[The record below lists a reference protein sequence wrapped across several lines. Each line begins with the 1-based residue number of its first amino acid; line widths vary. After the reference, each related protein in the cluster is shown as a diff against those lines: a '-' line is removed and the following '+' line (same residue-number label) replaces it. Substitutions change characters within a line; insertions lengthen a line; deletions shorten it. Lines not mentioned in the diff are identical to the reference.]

1 MQVLALPAFRTRQE
15 NPYNWL
21 LYAAIQDIGV
31 NVQEFTF
38 TELLRQRYNIWHLH
52 WPEMPLNR
60 RNPFKAI
67 ALLALFALQVFFAKL
82 RGTRIIWTVHNLKA
96 HEGYYPKLEQ
106 WFWHSFTGQLDGF
119 ISLSQTGLEAAR
131 DRFPHLHKKP
141 GFVIPHSHYRGEYPC
156 QISRQDARQE
166 LGLNPDE
173 KVLLFFGRIRDYKNV
188 PQLIDTFRATPGVSL
203 RLVIAG
209 RPEASAAAL
218 IQTLAQT
225 DPRIQLHLEFI
236 PNDRAQVFFQAADL
250 VVLPYREILNSGSA
264 LLALSFNCPVL
275 VPNRG
280 SMGEL
285 QGFVGSDWVQT
296 FSELTPAGLID
307 ALAGSQAARGH
318 APLEAFE
325 GSRIAALTLEAYAS
339 LLSPR

>member
-21 LYAAIQDIGV
+21 LYAAIQDVGV

-38 TELLRQRYNIWHLH
+38 SKLFQQHYNIWHLH

-60 RNPFKAI
+60 RNPLKAL
-67 ALLALFALQVFFAKL
+67 ALLAFFGLQICLAKL
-82 RGTRIIWTVHNLKA
+82 RGTKIIWTVHNLRA
-96 HEGYYPKLEQ
+96 HEGYYPRLEA
-106 WFWHSFTGQLDGF
+106 WFWAGFTRQLDGF

-131 DRFPHLHKKP
+131 ERFPHLRNTP
-141 GFVIPHSHYRGEYPC
+141 GFVIPHSHYRGEYTC
-156 QISRQDARQE
+156 QISRQEARRE
-166 LGLNPDE
+166 LDLKPEE

-188 PQLIDTFRATPGVSL
+188 PQLIDTFRTTPGDCL

-209 RPEASAAAL
+209 RPEARTL
-218 IQTLAQT
+218 DLLQTLAQG
-225 DPRIQLHLEFI
+225 DPRIQLHLEFVT
-236 PNDRAQVFFQAADL
+236 NDRAQVFFQAADL

-275 VPNRG
+275 VPDRG

-285 QGFVGSDWVQT
+285 QDLVGHDWVQT
-296 FSELTPAGLID
+296 FSELTPTVLIE
-307 ALAGSQAARGH
+307 ALAGSQAALGH

-339 LLSPR
+339 VLPHR

>member
-21 LYAAIQDIGV
+21 LYAAIQDVGV

-38 TELLRQRYNIWHLH
+38 SKLLRQPCNIWHLH

-60 RNPFKAI
+60 RNPLKAI
-67 ALLALFALQVFFAKL
+67 ALLAFFFLQVFLAKL
-82 RGTRIIWTVHNLKA
+82 RGTKIIWTVHNLKA
-96 HEGYYPKLEQ
+96 HEGYYPTLET
-106 WFWHSFTGQLDGF
+106 WFWDQFTQRLDGF
-119 ISLSQTGLEAAR
+119 ISLSQSGLDAAR
-131 DRFPHLHKKP
+131 DRFPHLRQKP

-156 QISRQDARQE
+156 QISPSEARQ
-166 LGLNPDE
+166 LLNIEADE
-173 KVLLFFGRIRDYKNV
+173 QVLLFFGRIRDYKNV
-188 PQLIDTFRATPGVSL
+188 PQLIETFRATGSDRL

-209 RPEASAAAL
+209 RPEAAAMEQL
-218 IQTLAQT
+218 NTLAKD

-236 PNDRAQVFFQAADL
+236 DNDRTQVFFQAADL
-250 VVLPYREILNSGSA
+250 VVLPYREILNSGTA
-264 LLALSFNCPVL
+264 LLALSFDRPVL

-296 FSELTPAGLID
+296 FSELTPATLTQ
-307 ALAGSQAARGH
+307 ALANCHTIGQ

-325 GSRIAALTLEAYAS
+325 GSRLADLTLNAYRS
-339 LLSPR
+339 ILSPR

>member
-21 LYAAIQDIGV
+21 LYAAIQDVGV

-38 TELLRQRYNIWHLH
+38 SKLLQQHYNILHLH
-52 WPEMPLNR
+52 WPEMPLNQ

-67 ALLALFALQVFFAKL
+67 ALLAFFFLQICLAKL
-82 RGTRIIWTVHNLKA
+82 RGTKIIWTVHNLKA
-96 HEGYYPKLEQ
+96 HEGYHPQLEA
-106 WFWHSFTGQLDGF
+106 WFWRGFTRQLDGF

-131 DRFPHLHKKP
+131 ERFPHLRKTP

-156 QISRQDARQE
+156 QISRQDARQD

-188 PQLIDTFRATPGVSL
+188 PQLIDIFRATPGVNL

-209 RPEASAAAL
+209 RPEASAIAL
-218 IQTLAQT
+218 LQTLAQT

-236 PNDRAQVFFQAADL
+236 NGDRAQVFFQAADL

-285 QGFVGSDWVQT
+285 QDFVGSDWVQT
-296 FSELTPAGLID
+296 YSELTPAVLIN
-307 ALAGSQAARGH
+307 ALADSQAAVGH

-325 GSRIAALTLEAYAS
+325 GSRIAALTLDAYAS